1 MSLSKIVDYSILREQ
16 GRETVDERIEKFEK
30 QKQIS
35 YIEKKKYSYTLIF
48 CKRKRSIIMIMQIE
62 EALCI
67 IKNPN
72 NQVFL
77 T

>member
-1 MSLSKIVDYSILREQ
+1 MSLSKIVDYSVLREQ